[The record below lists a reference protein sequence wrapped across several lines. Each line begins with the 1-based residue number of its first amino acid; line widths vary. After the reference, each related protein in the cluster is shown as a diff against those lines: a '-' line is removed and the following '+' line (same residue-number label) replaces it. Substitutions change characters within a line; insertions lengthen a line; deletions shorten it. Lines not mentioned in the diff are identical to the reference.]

1 MAMDPRLDAF
11 KTEINLVE
19 YAASCG
25 YELVRA
31 ETSRNSAVMKSE
43 SGDKVIIARNS
54 NGHWVYFSVRDD
66 QDNGTIIDFVLK
78 RRAANN
84 LGRVKQELGR
94 WMRGGSDLPQRA
106 SLPRPNLE
114 PSSRD
119 LQRVIRSVATMR
131 PVAEHPYL
139 ATRGLGRDITDH
151 PRFRNMIYADARGNA
166 VFPHQNADG
175 LCGYEVKNRGFTGFA
190 PGGEKGIWGS
200 HSRDGDKTLILA
212 ESAIDALSFFALTG
226 REGIYLST
234 AGAWSPKTPELILA
248 TLDGLPRRTEV
259 VFAFDNDEQGHK
271 YVDQA
276 MALLSGRDLWLE
288 IALPP
293 FEGEDWNDRLKK
305 LRGIVPDEHALN
317 AVQKAKER
325 GE

>member
-1 MAMDPRLDAF
+1 MAFDPRLDAF

-31 ETSRNSAVMKSE
+31 ESSRNSAVMKSE

-78 RRAANN
+78 RRGANN

-94 WMRGGSDLPQRA
+94 WMRDGSDLSHRA
-106 SLPRPNLE
+106 SLPRPSLE

-119 LQRVIRSVATMR
+119 LQRVIRAMATMR
-131 PVAEHPYL
+131 PVAEHSYL
-139 ATRGLGRDITDH
+139 AARGLGREISDD
-151 PRFRNMIYADARGNA
+151 PRFRGMVYTDPRGNA
-166 VFPHQNADG
+166 VFPHQNAEG
-175 LCGYEVKNRGFTGFA
+175 LCGYEVKNRGFTGFS

-200 HSRDGDKTLILA
+200 HSRDTDETLIIA
-212 ESAIDALSFFALTG
+212 ESAIDALSFFAVTG

-248 TLDGLPRRTEV
+248 TLDGLPRRAEV
-259 VFAFDNDEQGHK
+259 VLAFDNDAQGHK

-288 IALPP
+288 VALPP
-293 FEGEDWNDRLKK
+293 SDGEDWNDRLQK
-305 LRGIVPDEHALN
+305 LRGIIPDDHAP
-317 AVQKAKER
+317 KALQQARGR